1 MKSGFNYMYIVNPET
16 GRKVQTNG
24 ILGKKILNKY
34 VTYLS
39 GGAGPKA
46 VAAARRSAARRSAA
60 RRSSPAVR
68 RAAEES
74 SLNAKNRLYN
84 PVELVLPTTENEG
97 ASGGG
102 ERFKDITDWPKKWRA
117 ISDQVAAQSGADV
130 SSSLAVRRAA
140 EEADVNRLWRHY
152 HPETIGGEPPYDWV
166 PPAHQPGT
174 SIEDFEERLAN
185 LKE

>member
-46 VAAARRSAARRSAA
+46 VAAARRSAA

-117 ISDQVAAQSGADV
+117 ISDQVAAQSRAD
-130 SSSLAVRRAA
+130 SLAFRRAA
-140 EEADVNRLWRHY
+140 QEAEVDRLSLLY
-152 HPETIGGEPPYDWV
+152 NPKSSGGEPPYDWV

>member
-60 RRSSPAVR
+60 RRSSPQLDER
-68 RAAEES
+68 R
-74 SLNAKNRLYN
+74 KNHL
-84 PVELVLPTTENEG
+84 LT
-97 ASGGG
+97 
-102 ERFKDITDWPKKWRA
+102 
-117 ISDQVAAQSGADV
+117 
-130 SSSLAVRRAA
+130 RRTAFIIRS
-140 EEADVNRLWRHY
+140 N
-152 HPETIGGEPPYDWV
+152 
-166 PPAHQPGT
+166 
-174 SIEDFEERLAN
+174 
-185 LKE
+185 